1 MGKCKDWII
10 LHLVG
15 EPHHIGFVQRWN
27 VHCLTIYP
35 ISSHDAWIQLS
46 HHIGFSY
53 SHQLMIHDLE
63 LISTSTSQIQQIAH
77 RILTANKR
85 FKNTIPKSQE
95 TTNDWLKGM
104 KRCKTHQ
111 ANHHYWH
118 AKHKR
123 IARKTTNPYDYAQMP
138 SWRQIGSDKAKKWH
152 ISGDLRQLSM
162 HKKDCSRF
170 RKKMDLSKGGFPK
183 SRKIPVFCYFQ
194 PQICVISFLV
204 DNYTQKHTQRLKT
217 LKTRKTAFYKV

>member
-1 MGKCKDWII
+1 M
-10 LHLVG
+10 H
-15 EPHHIGFVQRWN
+15 
-27 VHCLTIYP
+27 P
-35 ISSHDAWIQLS
+35 ISSHDAGIKLS
-46 HHIGFSY
+46 HHIGFLS
-53 SHQLMIHDLE
+53 SHQLMICDLE
-63 LISTSTSQIQQIAH
+63 LISISASKIQQIQH

-85 FKNTIPKSQE
+85 FKNTILKSQA
-95 TTNDWLKGM
+95 TTNDLRNLM
-104 KRCKTHQ
+104 KRWKTHQ

-152 ISGDLRQLSM
+152 ISGDLRLSSM
-162 HKKDCSRF
+162 HKNDCSRF
-170 RKKMDLSKGGFPK
+170 RKKMDLSKGCFPK